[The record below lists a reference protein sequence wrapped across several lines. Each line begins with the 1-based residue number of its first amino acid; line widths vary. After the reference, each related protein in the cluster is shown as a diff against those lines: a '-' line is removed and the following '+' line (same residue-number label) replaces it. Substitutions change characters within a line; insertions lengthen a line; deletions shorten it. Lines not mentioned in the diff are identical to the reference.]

1 MNFDISKYSIDELL
15 DMFGLP
21 PNYDMPMFERQERK
35 LRENIVGNM
44 EVDEKTQRDTVYF
57 LDQVKKTLFTGDKI
71 AAVKKDAHSIFKPFS
86 DSLNNQIAE
95 VFNSNYD
102 LKSVETD
109 TSHLVQHRPDSS
121 YSSSYPSDYFKGII
135 NPLKKRVIKKQLNID
150 TRFRENYYSS
160 PSTNFHFTLPAV
172 FNDVLSMTLNAVELP
187 TDYYNIS
194 KQMGNNFFY
203 VDGDLMEI
211 PSGNYKITELFAAIN
226 EALAPMSTVN
236 FTTNTT
242 TNKTIVGYSNIDTTT
257 LKLDFQ
263 TDYDGNK
270 DRSTP
275 LPLKLGWLLG
285 FRNGYYEGSRNYV
298 SEGIIDVNGPRY
310 MYLVVDDHNNSVN
323 NSFYSAFNS
332 SIMNKNVLARISINA
347 TSFSVVTHDNLN
359 VVTLPRDYFGPVN
372 IQHLTIQLLDE
383 YGRVVDLNNMDFS
396 FYLTFT
402 TVYDL

>member
-1 MNFDISKYSIDELL
+1 MNFDINKYSVDELL

-21 PNYDMPMFERQERK
+21 SNYDMPMFEQRERK

-44 EVDEKTQRDTVYF
+44 EVDEKTQKATVYF
-57 LDQVKKTLFTGDKI
+57 IEQVKKTLFAGDKI
-71 AAVKKDAHSIFKPFS
+71 SAIKRDAHSLFKPFS

-102 LKSVETD
+102 LKPVETD
-109 TSHLVQHRPDSS
+109 TSHLVQQRPDSS

-203 VDGDLMEI
+203 VGDTLVEI
-211 PSGNYKITELFAAIN
+211 PSGNYKVPELLAAIN
-226 EALAPMSTVN
+226 DAIISTVA
-236 FTTNTT
+236 FTTNST
-242 TNKTIVGYSNIDTTT
+242 TNKTIVYNTSNIE
-257 LKLDFQ
+257 LDFQ
-263 TDYDGNK
+263 KGYDKNK
-270 DRSTP
+270 DMSTP

-285 FRNGYYEGSRNYV
+285 FRNGYYEGADNYV
-298 SEGIIDVNGPRY
+298 SEGIIDANGPRY

-347 TSFSVVTHDNLN
+347 TSFNLVTHDNLN

>member
-1 MNFDISKYSIDELL
+1 MDELL

-21 PNYDMPMFERQERK
+21 PNYDMSMFERQERK

-57 LDQVKKTLFTGDKI
+57 LDQVKQMLFSGDKI

-95 VFNSNYD
+95 AFNSNYD

-194 KQMGNNFFY
+194 KQLGNNFFY
-203 VDGDLMEI
+203 LNDKCINV
-211 PSGNYKITELFAAIN
+211 PSGNYTAETLIQTLQLITNYPPILIGGVTYATN
-226 EALAPMSTVN
+226 VSTKKMIITG
-236 FTTNTT
+236 TTVPLT
-242 TNKTIVGYSNIDTTT
+242 
-257 LKLDFQ
+257 LDFQ
-263 TDYDGNK
+263 KGFDGNE
-270 DRSTP
+270 DRTTP

-285 FRNGYYEGSRNYV
+285 FRNGYYEGANNYL
-298 SEGIIDVNGPRY
+298 SEGIIDLNGPRY

-383 YGRVVDLNNMDFS
+383 YGRVVDLNSMDFS